1 MKLGTFLAGAGLAL
15 TLSVLPPAA
24 FAQAPAG
31 DTSSPMTSP
40 NTTGEYN
47 SNEAA
52 GASSATSN
60 EVAPQ
65 DKAQQVKS
73 DLDAAR
79 QQGENVSTAHHQ
91 YRLGMRAMEK
101 GENSKALQHFAEAE
115 NDINAQQS
123 NTDSSATSGA
133 AAPSVNPPAG
143 NSNNMPSGNTS
154 NNY

>member
-40 NTTGEYN
+40 NAAGEN
-47 SNEAA
+47 NPNAAA
-52 GASSATSN
+52 GAGNATSN

-123 NTDSSATSGA
+123 NMGSSATSGNNTV
-133 AAPSVNPPAG
+133 PGNPPAG
-143 NSNNMPSGNTS
+143 NSNNMPGGNTS
-154 NNY
+154 SNY